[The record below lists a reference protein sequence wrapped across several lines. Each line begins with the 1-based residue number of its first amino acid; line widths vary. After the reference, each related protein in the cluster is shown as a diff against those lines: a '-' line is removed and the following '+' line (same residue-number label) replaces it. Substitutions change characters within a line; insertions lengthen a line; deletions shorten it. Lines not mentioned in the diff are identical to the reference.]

1 MGHLGA
7 GKADVFRAL
16 AERLDKNPVGAPPN
30 ETLMRILHIMYS
42 EQEAAVGSKFPQ
54 GFTTLDRLAALAG
67 MAEKELAPIL
77 ESMAAKG
84 LIVDMPRRDKALYS
98 LSPMII
104 GFFEYTFMRTG
115 GSLPLGEL
123 ADLFER
129 YHREQG
135 VAAEFFGSDT
145 KMIHTLAYE
154 SAMPPEITTEV
165 LDYEKASAIIRAAGK
180 GALSMCYCRHQASH
194 LGKAC
199 DAPVEDVCTSLGAA
213 ADWLIRRG
221 FARPAG
227 VDELLAVLD
236 RTEALGLVHL
246 ADNVANNPAFIC
258 HCCSCCCW
266 ALRAVNEHGVQA
278 VHPSNF
284 VARVEATN
292 CSSCGVCAA
301 RCPVKAVSVG
311 TGATTGDDPNRCLS
325 CGVCGERENNCTGK
339 TASAGAGAAVVDPG
353 RCLGCGVCVKSC
365 PQGAMALVRRE
376 PVRVPPR
383 DKREQLMQIAKER
396 GKI

>member
-16 AERLDKNPVGAPPN
+16 AERLDQNPVGAPLT

-54 GFTTLDRLAALAG
+54 GFTTLDRLTALTGLPAG
-67 MAEKELAPIL
+67 ELAAIL
-77 ESMAAKG
+77 EDMAAKG
-84 LIVDMPRRDKALYS
+84 LVVDMPRRDRALYS
-98 LSPMII
+98 LSPLLI

-135 VAAEFFGSDT
+135 VAGEFFGADT

-154 SAMPPEITTEV
+154 SAMPPAVTTEV
-165 LDYEKASAIIRAAGK
+165 LDYEKASAIIRAAGQ

-194 LGKAC
+194 IGKAC
-199 DAPVEDVCTSLGAA
+199 AAPVEDVCTSLGPA

-246 ADNVANNPAFIC
+246 ADNVANHPAFIC
-258 HCCSCCCW
+258 HCCACCCW

-284 VARVEATN
+284 VAAVDPAA
-292 CSSCGVCAA
+292 CSGCGVCAA
-301 RCPVKAVSVG
+301 RCPVGAVTAAAG
-311 TGATTGDDPNRCLS
+311 T
-325 CGVCGERENNCTGK
+325 
-339 TASAGAGAAVVDPG
+339 AAVDG
-353 RCLGCGVCVKSC
+353 ERCLGCGVCAKSC
-365 PQGAMALVRRE
+365 PQGALTLARRE

-383 DKREQLMQIAKER
+383 DKREQLQRIARER
-396 GKI
+396 GKL

>member
-7 GKADVFRAL
+7 GKTDVFRAL
-16 AERLDKNPVGAPPN
+16 AERLDKNPVGAPLN
-30 ETLMRILHIMYS
+30 ETLMRILHIMYN

-54 GFTTLDRLAALAG
+54 GFTTLARLSALTG
-67 MAEKELAPIL
+67 TAEHELEPIL

-84 LIVDMPRRDKALYS
+84 LVVDMPRRDKALYS

-135 VAAEFFGSDT
+135 VAAEFFGSET

-154 SAMPPEITTEV
+154 SAMPTVVTTEV
-165 LDYEKASAIIRAAGK
+165 LDYEKASAIIRAAGR
-180 GALSMCYCRHQASH
+180 GALSMCYCRHQAGH

-199 DAPVEDVCTSLGAA
+199 DAPIEDVCTSLGPAA
-213 ADWLIRRG
+213 EWLVRRG

-246 ADNVANNPAFIC
+246 ADNVANHPAFIC

-284 VARVEATN
+284 VASVDAAACN
-292 CSSCGVCAA
+292 GCGVCAV
-301 RCPVKAVSVG
+301 RCPVKAVAG
-311 TGATTGDDPNRCLS
+311 
-325 CGVCGERENNCTGK
+325 GEG
-339 TASAGAGAAVVDPG
+339 GPIIVDPD
-353 RCLGCGVCVKSC
+353 RCLGCGVCAKSC
-365 PQGAMALVRRE
+365 PQGVMTLARRR

-383 DKREQLMQIAKER
+383 DKREQLLQIAKER
-396 GKI
+396 GKL